1 MKEITR
7 IHIAKVS
14 YEIEVVAKKQLET
27 YIDALTG
34 YANDENVV
42 EDIEIRI
49 TELLE
54 ARDVKAGGIITIK
67 DVDAIQDTLGEP
79 KDFLGEGDF
88 AIGNDDNEASR
99 SGKKFYRNIDDA
111 VLGGV
116 LSGLATYVG
125 VNALW
130 VRLLFVV
137 LLFVS
142 FGFAAF
148 VYILL
153 WIITPAAK
161 SVTDKLLMK
170 GEPVTLGSIR
180 KYNEDQVG
188 LRSTKELLARRRKV
202 FGTTVGVFGVFS
214 AIGAAVATAFGT
226 SAWLV
231 LGIDG
236 SDYTDRWEVLG
247 LLVASGVFLTLLSI
261 LISYAGF
268 TKRVTKKIV
277 ILICSVIAAGIL
289 SFSSAIG
296 LIGFDEWQRNDA
308 VQKSITERSVTLP
321 KDFSSVKR
329 LVVDT
334 ENVTVTYQVSSE
346 ARAMFS
352 AAPGPKVTVTQEGDV
367 ATVKVTGMDNKY
379 MFAYSPILTIYG
391 PAISD
396 ISVTKGFV
404 DYAAKMQ
411 DLKAEVVG
419 TASLT
424 LSGNYTS
431 LDAIAKESAR
441 VMADGASIRNV
452 KLALEPSTNFS
463 LGTVESLDVT
473 VPVACPNGSEA
484 SITARGVSSSELT
497 VNGQKTLV
505 ATQNNA
511 CWTVEIDSDEDYDGM
526 PGM

>member
-1 MKEITR
+1 MKEVTR

-14 YEIEVVAKKQLET
+14 YEIEVTAKKQLEI
-27 YIDALTG
+27 YVDALTS
-34 YANDENVV
+34 YADDENVV

-54 ARDVKAGGIITIK
+54 TRDVKAGGIITVK
-67 DVDAIQDTLGEP
+67 DVDAIQETLGEP

-88 AIGNDDNEASR
+88 AIGTEDSKSSH

-116 LSGLATYVG
+116 LSGLAAYVG

-142 FGFAAF
+142 FGFAAL

-161 SVTDKLLMK
+161 SVTDKLFMK

-202 FGTTVGVFGVFS
+202 FGIAVGI
-214 AIGAAVATAFGT
+214 IGACGAVGAALATAFGA
-226 SAWLV
+226 SAWLL
-231 LGIDG
+231 LGTNG

-247 LLVASGVFLTLLSI
+247 LLVASGVLLTLLGI
-261 LISYAGF
+261 LVSYAGF
-268 TKRVTKKIV
+268 TKRATKRIV
-277 ILICSVIAAGIL
+277 VLICSVIAAGVL

-296 LIGFDEWQRNDA
+296 LVSFDAWQRNDA
-308 VQKSITERSVTLP
+308 IQKSITERSVTLP
-321 KDFSSVKR
+321 KDFSSVKQ
-329 LVVDT
+329 LIVDT
-334 ENVTVTYQVSSE
+334 ENVAVTYQVSNE

-352 AAPGPKVTVTQEGDV
+352 AAPGPKVTVTQEGDT
-367 ATVKVTGMDNKY
+367 ATIKVTGLDNKH
-379 MFAYSPILTIYG
+379 MFAYRPILTIYG
-391 PAISD
+391 PAISN

-404 DYAAKMQ
+404 DYAAKTQ
-411 DLKAEVVG
+411 DLKAEVAG

-424 LSGNYTS
+424 LSGNYAS
-431 LDAIAKESAR
+431 LDAIAKESAGF
-441 VMADGASIRNV
+441 MADGASIRNV
-452 KLALEPSTNFS
+452 KVTLEPSTNIS

-473 VPVACPNGSEA
+473 VPVACPNGSKA
-484 SITARGVSSSELT
+484 LITAQGVSSNELT

-511 CWTVEIDSDEDYDGM
+511 CWTVQIDIDEDYDGM
-526 PGM
+526 SGV